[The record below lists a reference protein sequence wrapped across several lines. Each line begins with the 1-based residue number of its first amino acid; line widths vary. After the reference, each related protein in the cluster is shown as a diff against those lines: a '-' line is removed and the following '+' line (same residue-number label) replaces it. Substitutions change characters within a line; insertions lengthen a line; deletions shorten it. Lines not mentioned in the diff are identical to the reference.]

1 MAGALSQGEIEAA
14 AATPGEQFR
23 RRVIGHLR
31 ARPRRSAIV
40 QIAIGAIAALAA
52 AGVRYLLP
60 LDPTQIPTLTVV
72 VALAIVTTFVG
83 IVAGVTTAIVGGLA
97 SWYLFFTPLS
107 WSLGHGAWLPIV
119 GYTVIASVI
128 VTTSYLYRRSE
139 RRHHE
144 DELERL
150 RSEAD
155 TANLF
160 AREIAHRLKNALT
173 IVQSIAFQTLG
184 VDAAEASK
192 FAGRL
197 KALADANEL
206 LTEHVQTPTAMVRD
220 VLIATLEPFEG
231 EAQRV
236 RIECVEAAIPAQ
248 QVVSLAL
255 AIHELA
261 TNASKYGALSAADG
275 WVQVDVDDLGER
287 LCLTWAEHDGPPV
300 SQPERQGFGT
310 RLLRRAGMNTKL
322 EFQPDGLRCSIGIR
336 KA

>member
-1 MAGALSQGEIEAA
+1 MAEAPA
-14 AATPGEQFR
+14 EPLR
-23 RRVIGHLR
+23 DRVIGHLR
-31 ARPRRSAIV
+31 AHPRRSKPV
-40 QIAIGAIAALAA
+40 QMLIGAIAALAA
-52 AGVRYLLP
+52 VAIRYPLP

-83 IVAGVTTAIVGGLA
+83 IVAGLTTAIIGGLL
-97 SWYLFFTPLS
+97 SWYLFFTPFS
-107 WSLGHGAWLPIV
+107 WSVGHGAWLPIV
-119 GYTVIASVI
+119 GYTVIAAVI

-139 RRHHE
+139 RRLHE
-144 DELERL
+144 RELEDL
-150 RSEAD
+150 RGEAE

-160 AREIAHRLKNALT
+160 AREMAHRLKNALT

-184 VDAAEASK
+184 VDAAEAGK

-206 LTEHVQTPTAMVRD
+206 LTEHVQAPTAMVRD
-220 VLIATLEPFEG
+220 VLVAALEPFGGEG
-231 EAQRV
+231 ERL
-236 RIECVEAAIPAQ
+236 RIKCVEAPIPAQ

-261 TNASKYGALSAADG
+261 TNASKYGALSKADG
-275 WVQVDVDDLGER
+275 WVQVDVEDLGDR

-300 SQPERQGFGT
+300 KDPEGQGFGT

-322 EFQPDGLRCSIGIR
+322 EFAPDGVRCSIGIR

>member
-1 MAGALSQGEIEAA
+1 VDGGFSQGEEEAA
-14 AATPGEQFR
+14 GAPGEPFR
-23 RRVIGHLR
+23 GRVIGHLR
-31 ARPRRSAIV
+31 AHPRRPWPAQV
-40 QIAIGAIAALAA
+40 VFGAIAALIAV
-52 AGVRYLLP
+52 GVRYLLP

-97 SWYLFFTPLS
+97 SWYLFFTPFS
-107 WSLGHGAWLPIV
+107 WTLGHGAWLPIV
-119 GYTVIASVI
+119 GYTVIAAVI

-139 RRHHE
+139 RRLHE
-144 DELERL
+144 RELEDL
-150 RSEAD
+150 RVEAE

-184 VDAAEASK
+184 VDAAEAGK

-206 LTEHVQTPTAMVRD
+206 LTEHVRAPTAMIKD
-220 VLIATLEPFEG
+220 VLVATLEAFEG
-231 EAQRV
+231 EGQRV
-236 RIECVEAAIPAQ
+236 RVECVEAPIPAQ

-261 TNASKYGALSAADG
+261 TNASKYGALSKADG
-275 WVQVDVDDLGER
+275 WVQVDVEDLGDR

-300 SQPERQGFGT
+300 KQPEGQGFGT

-322 EFQPDGLRCSIGIR
+322 EFAPDGVRCSIGIR